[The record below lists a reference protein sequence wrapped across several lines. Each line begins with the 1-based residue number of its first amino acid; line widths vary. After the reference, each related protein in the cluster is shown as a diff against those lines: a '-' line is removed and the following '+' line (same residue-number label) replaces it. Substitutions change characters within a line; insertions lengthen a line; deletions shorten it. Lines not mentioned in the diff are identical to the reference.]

1 MSRRRRRPAKRTDS
15 SPRRRFFGPRSS
27 ATGWLLLGLVLG
39 LAGSLYYAWIVDP
52 VIFVNASP
60 ARLTADYRD
69 QYLLLV
75 SESYAV
81 NGDWAR
87 AQSRLDAL
95 EEPDIALLLD
105 DLLERALRE
114 QLPAQMVRNLA
125 NLAQQAGVSGQAI
138 ALFAPTPLSSAAPT
152 PTLAIPDTP
161 VPNPTVAATETA
173 VSTSTPT
180 LLPPDQPTPTLTPQP
195 IYRLINQ
202 DPLCAADGDVD
213 QIEIYV
219 VDAFLN
225 PLPGIAVIVTW
236 QNGRDRFFTGLKPQ
250 IDPGYADF
258 TMEPNV
264 SYAVQLADGSPEVSG
279 LRIEQCENSLD
290 GGWRL
295 TFQNLQFGATATPA
309 P

>member
-1 MSRRRRRPAKRTDS
+1 MRRRAARKAPAAET
-15 SPRRRFFGPRSS
+15 SPRQRLFSARSS
-27 ATGWLLLGLVLG
+27 TAGWLLLGLVIG

-60 ARLTADYRD
+60 ARLTADYQD

-81 NGDWAR
+81 NGDWER
-87 AQSRLDAL
+87 AQSRLAAL
-95 EEPDIALLLD
+95 EQPDIAVVLD
-105 DLLERALRE
+105 DLLERALRQ

-125 NLAQQAGVSGQAI
+125 NLAQQAGASGQAI
-138 ALFAPTPLSSAAPT
+138 ALFAPTPLGSVEPT
-152 PTLAIPDTP
+152 PTLAIPNTP
-161 VPNPTVAATETA
+161 VPNPTVAAPETA
-173 VSTSTPT
+173 VTSPTPT
-180 LLPPDQPTPTLTPQP
+180 LLPLNQPTPTLTPQP
-195 IYRLINQ
+195 IYRLLNQ
-202 DPLCAADGDVD
+202 EPVCAVDGDAD
-213 QIEIYV
+213 LIEIIV

-225 PLPGIAVIVTW
+225 PLPGVEVLVRW
-236 QNGRDRFFTGLKPQ
+236 QNGSDRFFTGLKPQ

-258 TMEPNV
+258 TMQPDI

-279 LRIEQCENSLD
+279 LRIEQCANSLD